1 MKGKGKAEGESVR
14 AMRKKSREHRK
25 EKRKTIKKGLSPTAH
40 TAQEKVID

>member
-40 TAQEKVID
+40 TAQENVID